1 MHFVLR
7 WAIRVTIPNASGR
20 ADPATAEL
28 DSTATLGG
36 RQAALARVALR
47 GAAMLELMQDDRT
60 TPTVDD
66 PRDDAAA
73 TVSADAS
80 ESVGSEAREG
90 SEPVAE
96 QSVPDSAGVGP
107 EQSVQT
113 GPLARLF
120 MKVSASPI
128 EVLQALQDLSEMIG
142 ERVLR
147 EMREFRREMREF
159 RRESK
164 ARHDVQDAKLEA
176 IDTKH
181 EAGMAAQNAR
191 FDALYKLY
199 DGLRKDMDGMR
210 KQMRLMVALIT
221 IQLAFIGI
229 LITVGLV
236 NGFSVSKAS
245 APPAAVDVQAPAVEV
260 EEAQGAESEP
270 GSSTPAAAPVG
281 EDAARLQGDPAEE
294 SSPTLSSG
302 R

>member
-36 RQAALARVALR
+36 RQAALARVAVR
-47 GAAMLELMQDDRT
+47 SAAMVELVQDDRA
-60 TPTVDD
+60 TPTVKDT
-66 PRDDAAA
+66 RDDVAA
-73 TVSADAS
+73 TDSADAP
-80 ESVGSEAREG
+80 ESVGPEARAG

-96 QSVPDSAGVGP
+96 QSVPDPAGVDP
-107 EQSVQT
+107 EQSVQAR
-113 GPLARLF
+113 PLARLF

-128 EVLQALQDLSEMIG
+128 EVLEALQDLGEMIG
-142 ERVLR
+142 GRV
-147 EMREFRREMREF
+147 RREMREF
-159 RRESK
+159 RRESE
-164 ARHDVQDAKLEA
+164 ARHDVQDAKL
-176 IDTKH
+176 
-181 EAGMAAQNAR
+181 
-191 FDALYKLY
+191 DALYKMY
-199 DGLRKDMDGMR
+199 DGLRKDMDGLR
-210 KQMRLMVALIT
+210 RQMHLMVALFT

-245 APPAAVDVQAPAVEV
+245 APPASVEVQASAVEA

-270 GSSTPAAAPVG
+270 GRSTPAAAPAG
-281 EDAARLQGDPAEE
+281 EDAARPQADPAEE
-294 SSPTLSSG
+294 TPPTLSSG

>member
-1 MHFVLR
+1 
-7 WAIRVTIPNASGR
+7 
-20 ADPATAEL
+20 
-28 DSTATLGG
+28 
-36 RQAALARVALR
+36 
-47 GAAMLELMQDDRT
+47 
-60 TPTVDD
+60 
-66 PRDDAAA
+66 
-73 TVSADAS
+73 
-80 ESVGSEAREG
+80 
-90 SEPVAE
+90 
-96 QSVPDSAGVGP
+96 
-107 EQSVQT
+107 
-113 GPLARLF
+113 

-142 ERVLR
+142 ERVLSD
-147 EMREFRREMREF
+147 MREF

-181 EAGMAAQNAR
+181 EAGVAAQNAE

-210 KQMRLMVALIT
+210 RQMRLMVALIT

-229 LITVGLV
+229 LITVGLM

-245 APPAAVDVQAPAVEV
+245 APPAAVEVQAPAVDEL
-260 EEAQGAESEP
+260 EAQGAESEP
-270 GSSTPAAAPVG
+270 GSSMPAAAPAG

-294 SSPTLSSG
+294 SPPNLSSG